1 MDGEES
7 WGNLSKEK
15 KEENFIRLDR
25 LKRKAEKTKE
35 NLLLRHSFATH
46 ILESCTDLIYIQ
58 ELLGHKSNKRLIST
72 HVSTRDISRITNPF
86 DDIMGNGK
94 QVDL

>member
-7 WGNLSKEK
+7 WGNLS
-15 KEENFIRLDR
+15 
-25 LKRKAEKTKE
+25 KE

-58 ELLGHKSNKRLIST
+58 ELLGHKSKKRLIST

>member
-1 MDGEES
+1 MGKS
-7 WGNLSKEK
+7 VQRK
-15 KEENFIRLDR
+15 KRRKLYTFR

-58 ELLGHKSNKRLIST
+58 ELLGHKSKKRLMST

-86 DDIMGNGK
+86 DDIMENGK

>member
-1 MDGEES
+1 MVKNLGEICP
-7 WGNLSKEK
+7 K
-15 KEENFIRLDR
+15 KKRRKLYTFR

-58 ELLGHKSNKRLIST
+58 ELLGHKSTKRLLST
-72 HVSTRDISRITNPF
+72 HVSTRDISRIANPF